1 MNQDAVLERYG
12 PVAFLSGA
20 DPLGIQET
28 LQRIRHPFR
37 EGPMAEMNM
46 QRFYG
51 DEFGVSAVLDACH
64 SMPAFAPA
72 RLVEWHGTGGS
83 TTAKMLRGF
92 AEYLDAPNP
101 STLLVLV
108 CPGKPDGRLS
118 LIKKARK
125 SGWIHDHPD
134 YGPEH
139 LRRWLLGVLEGHQ
152 LQLDN
157 EAVDLLV
164 ASVAGDRQLLKNELE
179 KLVLFSDG
187 EALTIDTVRSMVR
200 SVLDD
205 DVWRLADHLIRRAR
219 GKALALVEALEQD
232 QVSGYQL
239 IPALQYRF
247 RVLAK
252 VVDGHHR
259 GLRGSHLAKA
269 AGIRDWEVR
278 KLTPLAK
285 QWSPE
290 AIGGALVALGRAE
303 SRIKGGWRAS
313 DTRTLQS
320 RTVQALCVEICEL

>member
-1 MNQDAVLERYG
+1 
-12 PVAFLSGA
+12 
-20 DPLGIQET
+20 
-28 LQRIRHPFR
+28 
-37 EGPMAEMNM
+37 
-46 QRFYG
+46 
-51 DEFGVSAVLDACH
+51 
-64 SMPAFAPA
+64 MPAFALLDWSNGMGQVEA
-72 RLVEWHGTGGS
+72 RQQ
-83 TTAKMLRGF
+83 MLRGF
-92 AEYLDAPNP
+92 AEYG
-101 STLLVLV
+101 
-108 CPGKPDGRLS
+108 CPESLHAACGGLPWKTDGRLS
-118 LIKKARK
+118 LIKKRK

-164 ASVAGDRQLLKNELE
+164 ASVAGGRQLLKNGLE
-179 KLVLFSDG
+179 KLVLFSEG

-269 AGIRDWEVR
+269 AGIRDWEA

-290 AIGGALVALGRAE
+290 AIGGALRHSVVLRAE
-303 SRIKGGWRAS
+303 SKGLAS
-313 DTRTLQS
+313 Q
-320 RTVQALCVEICEL
+320 

>member
-1 MNQDAVLERYG
+1 M
-12 PVAFLSGA
+12 
-20 DPLGIQET
+20 
-28 LQRIRHPFR
+28 
-37 EGPMAEMNM
+37 
-46 QRFYG
+46 
-51 DEFGVSAVLDACH
+51 
-64 SMPAFAPA
+64 
-72 RLVEWHGTGGS
+72 
-83 TTAKMLRGF
+83 
-92 AEYLDAPNP
+92 
-101 STLLVLV
+101 
-108 CPGKPDGRLS
+108 
-118 LIKKARK
+118 
-125 SGWIHDHPD
+125 
-134 YGPEH
+134 
-139 LRRWLLGVLEGHQ
+139 LEGHQ

-303 SRIKGGWRAS
+303 SRIKGAGEPVIHVPFKVEPFRRS
-313 DTRTLQS
+313 
-320 RTVQALCVEICEL
+320 CVEICEL

>member
-1 MNQDAVLERYG
+1 MNQDAVMERYG
-12 PVAFLSGA
+12 PVAFLCGA

-28 LQRIRHPFR
+28 LDRIRAPFR

-51 DEFGVSAVLDACH
+51 DEFTVGSILDACH

-72 RLVEWHGTGGS
+72 RLVEWHGTGGTS
-83 TTAKMLRGF
+83 TAKTLRGL
-92 AEYLDAPNP
+92 ADYLDGPNP

-108 CPGKPDGRLS
+108 SQGKPDGRLS

-134 YGPEH
+134 YGPEN
-139 LRRWLLGVLEGHQ
+139 LRRWLLSELERLE
-152 LQLDN
+152 LQLDA
-157 EAVDLLV
+157 EAVDLLI
-164 ASVAGDRQLLKNELE
+164 ASVAGDRQLLRNEVQ
-179 KLVLFSDG
+179 KLVLFSEG
-187 EALTIDTVRSMVR
+187 EALDRETVRQMVR
-200 SVLDD
+200 NVLDE
-205 DVWRLADHLIRRAR
+205 DVWRLADHLIRRAQAE
-219 GKALALVEALEQD
+219 ALALVEALEQD

-252 VVDGHHR
+252 IVDGHHR
-259 GLRGSHLAKA
+259 GLRGPHLAKA

-278 KLTPLAK
+278 KLTPHARR
-285 QWSPE
+285 WSPQ

-313 DTRTLQS
+313 DTRTLQTRS
-320 RTVQALCVEICEL
+320 VQALCLEICAL

>member
-1 MNQDAVLERYG
+1 MNQDAVMERYG
-12 PVAFLSGA
+12 PVAFLCGA

-28 LQRIRHPFR
+28 MDRIRAPFR

-51 DEFGVSAVLDACH
+51 DEFGVATILDACH

-83 TTAKMLRGF
+83 TAKMLRGF
-92 AEYLDAPNP
+92 AEYLDRPNP
-101 STLLVLV
+101 STLLALV

-125 SGWIHDHPD
+125 ASWIHDHPD

-139 LRRWLLGVLEGHQ
+139 LRRWLLSALEAQ
-152 LQLDN
+152 SLELDD

-187 EALTIDTVRSMVR
+187 EALGGDTVRAMVR
-200 SVLDD
+200 SVLDE
-205 DVWRLADHLIRRAR
+205 DVWRLADHLIRRAQAE
-219 GKALALVEALEQD
+219 ALALVEALEQD

-259 GLRGSHLAKA
+259 GLRGPHLAKA
-269 AGIRDWEVR
+269 AGLRDWEVR
-278 KLTPLAK
+278 KLTPMARK
-285 QWSPE
+285 WSPD
-290 AIGGALVALGRAE
+290 AIGEALVALSRAE

-320 RTVQALCVEICEL
+320 RSVQALCVEICGL